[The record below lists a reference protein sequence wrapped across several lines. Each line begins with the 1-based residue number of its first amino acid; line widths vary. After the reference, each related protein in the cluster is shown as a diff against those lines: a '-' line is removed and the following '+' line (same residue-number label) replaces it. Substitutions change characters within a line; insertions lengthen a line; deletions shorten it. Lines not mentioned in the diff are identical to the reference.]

1 MRKNPLPSLS
11 ESMGIRPF
19 GERFRQAVVALRG
32 AEHVP
37 PSKFGL
43 SSLVL
48 LNPRSSIPLWMGR
61 FRIPRRVL
69 LTNLYNHRQTPIE
82 DGWSTKR
89 TQMQDFRGR
98 TLTYDSHNG
107 TDLSVP
113 RGTVA
118 LAPASGVVVR
128 VHSEF
133 NRGGLKVTIDHGEG
147 LITCSAHLARSLVK
161 EGDRLSVGEPYAITG
176 YSGLDGFSTFP
187 WGVPH
192 IHFNVWL
199 NGESID
205 PFSVGE
211 EASLWHGGS
220 PQPIP
225 QHTPNQPIP
234 AVNYDAEL
242 VKAAIG
248 SCKVGD
254 TREWLN
260 GIECEDRRA
269 ACLIAEMLYYPTR
282 FTKSPRV
289 QKADFPRGPRL
300 YLPFS
305 EQDFDGVVFADE
317 I

>member
-1 MRKNPLPSLS
+1 MRHYPLPSIS

-19 GERFRQAVVALRG
+19 GKRLRQAVMAFRG

-37 PSKFGL
+37 PTKFGL

-48 LNPRSSIPLWMGR
+48 LNPRSSIPLWLGR

-82 DGWSTKR
+82 DGWSTRR

-128 VHSEF
+128 VYSEF
-133 NRGGLKVTIDHGEG
+133 NRGGLKVIIDHGEG

-161 EGDRLSVGEPYAITG
+161 EGDRLKVGDPYALTG

-199 NGESID
+199 NGQSVD
-205 PFSVGE
+205 PFSADE
-211 EASLWHGGS
+211 SLSLWRSGK
-220 PQPIP
+220 PLPIP
-225 QHTPNQPIP
+225 DEDLDEPLL
-234 AVNYDAEL
+234 AANYDAEL
-242 VKAAIG
+242 VDQTIA
-248 SCKVGD
+248 SCKVERTRQWLGD
-254 TREWLN
+254 IQDLE
-260 GIECEDRRA
+260 RRG
-269 ACLIAEMLYYPTR
+269 ACVISELLYYPTR
-282 FTKSPRV
+282 FGGRASV
-289 QKADFPRGPRL
+289 QRNAFPRRPRL

-305 EQDFDGVVFADE
+305 QRDFDGAVFADE
-317 I
+317 L